1 MTNMILHRITI
12 SALASTAIIVFLM
25 SASAGRAQDKKL
37 APINISYAST
47 SGLRTPLWIA
57 KEMRLYEKYGLD
69 AKLVYVPSGVVA
81 ISALVAGEVDV
92 ICGSGS
98 ASVAAADRGLPVV
111 IVGSFGSIIYKLAA
125 RPGIS
130 SIRELKGKIAGTS
143 RLASSTDFALRM
155 ALSKL
160 GLTPDKD
167 VKILVTGI
175 GEPDK
180 RLLLIL
186 QGRMDAT
193 LADPYSIYSAET
205 QGRLKFEILA
215 DLEELGIYNT
225 VGDLSTRRDLLK
237 TQRDRLWA
245 FFIATSEAIALGKKN
260 KEVALKVISKYMG
273 VHDSK
278 PLNLIYENSL
288 LRMPAKPYPREEAVR
303 LELENMAFSDARF
316 KDRKPSEFIDPS
328 ILVEL
333 DSKGF
338 FDRLHH

>member
-1 MTNMILHRITI
+1 MAVSL
-12 SALASTAIIVFLM
+12 
-25 SASAGRAQDKKL
+25 GWAQEKKL

-69 AKLVYVPSGVVA
+69 AKLIYVPSGVVA
-81 ISALVAGEVDV
+81 ISALVSGEVDV

-125 RPGIS
+125 SPGIS
-130 SIRELKGKIAGTS
+130 SIRELKGKTVGTS

-155 ALSKL
+155 ALVKL

-180 RLLLIL
+180 RLLLML

-205 QGRLKFEILA
+205 QGRVKFEMLA

-237 TQRDRLWA
+237 TQRDRLRA
-245 FFIATSEAIALGKKN
+245 FFMATGEAIALGKKN
-260 KEVALKVISKYMG
+260 KDVALKVISKYMG
-273 VHDSK
+273 VHDAK

-288 LRMPAKPYPREEAVR
+288 VRMPAKPYPREEAVR
-303 LELENMAFSDARF
+303 LELENMAFTDARF
-316 KDRKPSEFIDPS
+316 KNRKPSEFIDSS
-328 ILVEL
+328 ILAEL
-333 DSKGF
+333 DTKGF
-338 FDRLHH
+338 FERLYR